1 MYFVYILTQSKHE
14 IRNVV
19 RSLAK
24 ESRPLEVCC
33 SLLLQIFIYLFK
45 ILAALGLLLLRGLF
59 SSCGEW
65 GYPLVAEMQA
75 SHDRGFFCCRTRA
88 LGHVGSVA
96 LQHVESCWT
105 RN

>member
-1 MYFVYILTQSKHE
+1 MKLGMLLGLWQ
-14 IRNVV
+14 
-19 RSLAK
+19 RSLAPWK
-24 ESRPLEVCC
+24 SVVHFCC
-33 SLLLQIFIYLFK
+33 RFFIYLFK

-75 SHDRGFFCCRTRA
+75 SHDRGFFCCRARA